1 VTLTDLQTRRVGLS
15 SLAELLVICIFL
27 QFLNGDVIDA
37 NIGGKS
43 LSSVCSAQTM
53 DISVDF
59 QVQTDAVTTKVT

>member
-1 VTLTDLQTRRVGLS
+1 MTLTDLQTRRVALS